1 MCRPVKTS
9 CLRYDTRSSPTGNVK
24 TSMLLK
30 SRRRERCLGV
40 GEGRSPQPAYKKE
53 EKTNHGVVAENDF
66 LCYYSYTAG
75 YASLIHD

>member
-1 MCRPVKTS
+1 
-9 CLRYDTRSSPTGNVK
+9 
-24 TSMLLK
+24 MLLK